1 MGFYANIRTA
11 ALLSIAPGLFAQPAE
26 TAKPQEAVGAILK
39 LFDSYRIVM
48 VGEVHLC
55 IQQHDLFKALVESPD
70 FVGRVNDIVI
80 ESANSL
86 YQPTLDRY
94 VAGEP
99 VAPRDLE
106 KVWQNFLG
114 APGGTPVAPY
124 FIPDDGSAPLPD
136 AAIRAFATTP
146 GQEVTYTAA
155 TPGSGSRIA
164 FSRWSPRPPEHRH

>member
-1 MGFYANIRTA
+1 MGFYANIRTV
-11 ALLSIAPGLFAQPAE
+11 ALLSMASGLFAQSTAE
-26 TAKPQEAVGAILK
+26 TAKPREAVGAILK

-55 IQQHDLFKALVESPD
+55 IQQHDLFKGLIESPD
-70 FVGRVNDIVI
+70 FAGRVNDIVL

-86 YQPTLDRY
+86 YQSTLDRY
-94 VAGEP
+94 IAGES

-124 FIPDDGSAPLPD
+124 HGLL
-136 AAIRAFATTP
+136 
-146 GQEVTYTAA
+146 
-155 TPGSGSRIA
+155 
-164 FSRWSPRPPEHRH
+164 